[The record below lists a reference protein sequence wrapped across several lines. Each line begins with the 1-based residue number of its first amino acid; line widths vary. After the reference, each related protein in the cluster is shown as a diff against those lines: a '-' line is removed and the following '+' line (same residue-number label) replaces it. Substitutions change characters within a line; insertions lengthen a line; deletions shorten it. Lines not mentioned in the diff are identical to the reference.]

1 MEYIKQFFIII
12 AISFLGEILN
22 HFIPLPVPA
31 SIYGLVIML
40 ILLMTGILKLKNVK
54 KVSDFLIKI
63 MPIMFIAP
71 CVGLM
76 ISINEI
82 KTFLIPFI
90 ITVFVSTFLTMAIS
104 GVTAEFII
112 RKKERKGEAK
122 DHE

>member
-112 RKKERKGEAK
+112 RKKEQKGEAK